1 MADIIKH
8 ALYDS
13 LKRIYCADTIFSGD
27 ISFAGKKEAKRTLE
41 YIKAYD
47 YIFHRKNDIFIG
59 DLDTFHEK
67 DAQQFQN
74 LQLERAYDFTRFKQ
88 KMIKKTMT
96 NSHVAVSFINES
108 KPLVEDWRIISAS
121 FVNVVD
127 LGDTRNFKNIDE
139 CIDKIKLIENA
150 TCYVGS
156 LCSWHDIAVLY
167 NKPAI
172 SIGSH

>member
-13 LKRIYCADTIFSGD
+13 LKRIYCADNVFSGD
-27 ISFAGKKEAKRTLE
+27 ISFAGEKEAKRTLE

-88 KMIKKTMT
+88 KMIK
-96 NSHVAVSFINES
+96 
-108 KPLVEDWRIISAS
+108 
-121 FVNVVD
+121 
-127 LGDTRNFKNIDE
+127 NIKQ
-139 CIDKIKLIENA
+139 IF
-150 TCYVGS
+150 S
-156 LCSWHDIAVLY
+156 
-167 NKPAI
+167 
-172 SIGSH
+172 